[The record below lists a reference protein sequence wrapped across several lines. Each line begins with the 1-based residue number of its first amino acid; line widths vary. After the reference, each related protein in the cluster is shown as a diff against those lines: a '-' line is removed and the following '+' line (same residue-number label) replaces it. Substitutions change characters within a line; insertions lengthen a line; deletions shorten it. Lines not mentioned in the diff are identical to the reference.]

1 MICGKMRLIDKGVE
15 HMKKIK
21 AGAALMAVAM
31 IAGIFSG
38 CTKTANITTEKF
50 AQICDKMGL
59 EEYDFEG
66 EMPSGKAVEKGY
78 YLVAKEDDAEDYL
91 NDYFGEQL
99 DEFSKTYGLEDVIDS
114 NTVKSFAFAA
124 KCKGYVDSKKAIN
137 DGKFNDLDVDGAF
150 ALQLTL
156 DGNYSEDIFKTIED
170 QLSEYNISYEIFTQ
184 KELSYSKDSGHFSV
198 HFDIEKTVDALLDN
212 PNIEDAGKDFFS
224 SELMKQIK
232 RLNGEAAVT
241 VEVNGADII
250 IIGGGF
256 INRSP
261 EVLNGF
267 TKAFGLA
274 QNPLTLPVNDKLVES
289 IVAYVRDLSIVY
301 LKNRNQQVPDTDPGS
316 DPTGETTAETTVET
330 TAGTT
335 AASASVKVG
344 VSLPTKDLRRW
355 NQDGDLMRKE
365 LMDEGYEV
373 DLQYASNDTNTQAR
387 QISAMVDSGCK
398 VIIVAAIS
406 PDSLNQVLKNAKD
419 NGVTVIAYDRVIN
432 GTDAVDYLVTFDNY
446 MVGQIQGKYIE
457 AMLDLGRPEGLYTME
472 ITSGD
477 PSDINGMLFYNGAMD
492 VLKPY
497 IDSGKLQIKSGQI
510 DYDATATEGWS
521 TDKAWGRAESII
533 GKFYSGST
541 TLDAWLCL
549 NDSTALGVAKA
560 LETAYTGRYPI
571 VTGQDCEIENVKN
584 IINGKQSMSVFKD
597 TRTLVARTVKMTT
610 QIVEGKT
617 VEVNNTETY
626 NNGVK
631 ILPAYLCEPVF
642 VTKDNY
648 KEILID
654 SGYYTADQLG
664 V

>member
-1 MICGKMRLIDKGVE
+1 
-15 HMKKIK
+15 MKKLK

-66 EMPSGKAVEKGY
+66 EMPKPKDVEKGY
-78 YLVAKEDDAEDYL
+78 YLIADEKEAEDYL
-91 NDYFGEQL
+91 DDNFGERL
-99 DEFSKTYGLEDVIDS
+99 DEFASSFGFEGIIDTD
-114 NTVKSFAFAA
+114 TVKSFAFAA
-124 KCKGYVDSKKAIN
+124 KCEGYKDFKN
-137 DGKFNDLDVDGAF
+137 DFRLDKPGDAELDGAF
-150 ALQLTL
+150 AIQMTL
-156 DGNYSEDIFKTIED
+156 DGNHAGEFMESITDLADDYGISLEDLTD
-170 QLSEYNISYEIFTQ
+170 
-184 KELSYSKDSGHFSV
+184 KEFY
-198 HFDIEKTVDALLDN
+198 
-212 PNIEDAGKDFFS
+212 S
-224 SELMKQIK
+224 SEKESYLRIHLDLTQVAGLAMDNDDLTKIINAGMSDD
-232 RLNGEAAVT
+232 LEDLIGGITGDVALSI
-241 VEVNGADII
+241 EVNGPNVLIV
-250 IIGGGF
+250 GGGSFNEEPAVLRDF
-256 INRSP
+256 I
-261 EVLNGF
+261 
-267 TKAFGLA
+267 KAFGLSSD
-274 QNPLTLPVNDKLVES
+274 PLKLPMNEAFVSGLIEVCTDTVKS
-289 IVAYVRDLSIVY
+289 YMDMTVRNSKDHD
-301 LKNRNQQVPDTDPGS
+301 PDTDPGT
-316 DPTGETTAETTVET
+316 DPTGETTIETTAETTAV
-330 TAGTT
+330 
-335 AASASVKVG
+335 SASVKVG

-406 PDSLNQVLKNAKD
+406 PDSLNQVLQNAKD

-597 TRTLVARTVKMTT
+597 TRTLVERTVKMTT

-631 ILPAYLCEPVF
+631 TLPAYLCEPVF

-654 SGYYTADQLG
+654 SGYYTADMFG
-664 V
+664 

>member
-1 MICGKMRLIDKGVE
+1 
-15 HMKKIK
+15 
-21 AGAALMAVAM
+21 MAVAM

-66 EMPSGKAVEKGY
+66 EMPKPKDVEKGY
-78 YLVAKEDDAEDYL
+78 YLIADEKEAEDYL
-91 NDYFGEQL
+91 DDNFGERL
-99 DEFSKTYGLEDVIDS
+99 DEFASSFGFEGIIDTD
-114 NTVKSFAFAA
+114 TVKSFAFAA
-124 KCKGYVDSKKAIN
+124 KCEGYKDFKN
-137 DGKFNDLDVDGAF
+137 DFRLDKPGDAELDGAF
-150 ALQLTL
+150 AIQMTL
-156 DGNYSEDIFKTIED
+156 DGNHAGEFMESITDLADDYGISLEDLTD
-170 QLSEYNISYEIFTQ
+170 
-184 KELSYSKDSGHFSV
+184 KEFY
-198 HFDIEKTVDALLDN
+198 
-212 PNIEDAGKDFFS
+212 S
-224 SELMKQIK
+224 SEKESYLRIHLDLTQVAGLAMDNDDLTKIINAGMSDD
-232 RLNGEAAVT
+232 LEDLIGGITGDVALSI
-241 VEVNGADII
+241 EVNGPNVLIV
-250 IIGGGF
+250 GGGSFNEEPAVLRDF
-256 INRSP
+256 I
-261 EVLNGF
+261 
-267 TKAFGLA
+267 KAFGLSSD
-274 QNPLTLPVNDKLVES
+274 PLKLPMNEAFVSGLIEVCTDTVKS
-289 IVAYVRDLSIVY
+289 YMDMTVRNSKDHD
-301 LKNRNQQVPDTDPGS
+301 PDTDPGT
-316 DPTGETTAETTVET
+316 DPTGETTIETTAETTAV
-330 TAGTT
+330 
-335 AASASVKVG
+335 SASVKVG
-344 VSLPTKDLRRW
+344 VSFPTKDLRRW

-406 PDSLNQVLKNAKD
+406 PDSLNQVLQNAKD

-597 TRTLVARTVKMTT
+597 TRTLVERTVKMTT

-631 ILPAYLCEPVF
+631 TLPAYLCEPVF

-654 SGYYTADQLG
+654 SGYYTADMFG
-664 V
+664 

>member
-1 MICGKMRLIDKGVE
+1 
-15 HMKKIK
+15 MKKIK

-31 IAGIFSG
+31 TLGLFSG
-38 CTKTANITTEKF
+38 CTKTSNVTTEKF
-50 AQICDKMGL
+50 ARICENMGL
-59 EEYDFEG
+59 KEFDFED
-66 EMPSGKAVEKGY
+66 EMPKPKDVEKGY
-78 YLVAKEDDAEDYL
+78 YLIADEKEAEDYL
-91 NDYFGEQL
+91 DDNFGERL
-99 DEFSKTYGLEDVIDS
+99 DEFASSFGFEGIIDTD
-114 NTVKSFAFAA
+114 TVKSFAFAA
-124 KCKGYVDSKKAIN
+124 KCEGYKDFKN
-137 DGKFNDLDVDGAF
+137 DFRLDKPGDAELDGAF
-150 ALQLTL
+150 AIQMTL
-156 DGNYSEDIFKTIED
+156 DGNHAGEFMESITDLADDYGISLEDLTD
-170 QLSEYNISYEIFTQ
+170 
-184 KELSYSKDSGHFSV
+184 KEFY
-198 HFDIEKTVDALLDN
+198 
-212 PNIEDAGKDFFS
+212 S
-224 SELMKQIK
+224 SEKESYLRIHLDLTQVAGLAMDNDDLTKIINAGMSDD
-232 RLNGEAAVT
+232 LEDLIGGITGDVALSI
-241 VEVNGADII
+241 EVNGPNVLIV
-250 IIGGGF
+250 GGGSFNEEPAVLRDF
-256 INRSP
+256 I
-261 EVLNGF
+261 
-267 TKAFGLA
+267 KAFGLSSD
-274 QNPLTLPVNDKLVES
+274 PLKLPMNEAFVSGLIEVCADTVKS
-289 IVAYVRDLSIVY
+289 YMDMTVRNSKDHD
-301 LKNRNQQVPDTDPGS
+301 PDTDPGT
-316 DPTGETTAETTVET
+316 DPTGETTIET

-406 PDSLNQVLKNAKD
+406 PDSLNQVLQNAKD

-597 TRTLVARTVKMTT
+597 TRTLVWRTVKMTT

-631 ILPAYLCEPVF
+631 TLPAYLCEPVF

-654 SGYYTADQLG
+654 SGYYTADMFG
-664 V
+664 

>member
-1 MICGKMRLIDKGVE
+1 
-15 HMKKIK
+15 
-21 AGAALMAVAM
+21 MAVAM
-31 IAGIFSG
+31 TLGLFSG
-38 CTKTANITTEKF
+38 CTKTSNVTTEKF
-50 AQICDKMGL
+50 ARICENMGL
-59 EEYDFEG
+59 KEFDFED
-66 EMPSGKAVEKGY
+66 EMPKPKDVEKGY
-78 YLVAKEDDAEDYL
+78 YLIADEKEAEDYL
-91 NDYFGEQL
+91 DDNFGERL
-99 DEFSKTYGLEDVIDS
+99 DEFASSFGFEGIIDTD
-114 NTVKSFAFAA
+114 TVKSFAFAA
-124 KCKGYVDSKKAIN
+124 KCEGYKDFKN
-137 DGKFNDLDVDGAF
+137 DFRLDKPGDAELDGAF
-150 ALQLTL
+150 AIQMTL
-156 DGNYSEDIFKTIED
+156 DGNHAGEFMESITDLADDYGISLEDLTD
-170 QLSEYNISYEIFTQ
+170 
-184 KELSYSKDSGHFSV
+184 KEFY
-198 HFDIEKTVDALLDN
+198 
-212 PNIEDAGKDFFS
+212 S
-224 SELMKQIK
+224 SEKESYLRIHLDLTQVAGLAMDNDDLTKIINAGMSDD
-232 RLNGEAAVT
+232 LEDLIGGITGDVALSI
-241 VEVNGADII
+241 EVNGPNVLIV
-250 IIGGGF
+250 GGGSFNEEPAVLRDF
-256 INRSP
+256 I
-261 EVLNGF
+261 
-267 TKAFGLA
+267 KAFGLSSD
-274 QNPLTLPVNDKLVES
+274 PLKLPMNEAFVSGLIEVCADTVKS
-289 IVAYVRDLSIVY
+289 YMDMTVRNSKDHD
-301 LKNRNQQVPDTDPGS
+301 PDTDPGT
-316 DPTGETTAETTVET
+316 DPTGETTIETTAETTAV
-330 TAGTT
+330 
-335 AASASVKVG
+335 SASVKVG
-344 VSLPTKDLRRW
+344 ISLPTKDLRRW

-597 TRTLVARTVKMTT
+597 TRTLVERTVKMTT

-631 ILPAYLCEPVF
+631 TLPAYLCEPVF

-654 SGYYTADQLG
+654 SGYYTADMFG
-664 V
+664 

>member
-1 MICGKMRLIDKGVE
+1 
-15 HMKKIK
+15 
-21 AGAALMAVAM
+21 MAVAM
-31 IAGIFSG
+31 TLGLFSG
-38 CTKTANITTEKF
+38 CTKTSNVTTEKF
-50 AQICDKMGL
+50 ARICENMGLKEFDFEDKMPKPK
-59 EEYDFEG
+59 D
-66 EMPSGKAVEKGY
+66 VEKGY
-78 YLVAKEDDAEDYL
+78 YLIADEKEAEDYL
-91 NDYFGEQL
+91 DDNFGERL
-99 DEFSKTYGLEDVIDS
+99 DEFASSFGFEGIIDTD
-114 NTVKSFAFAA
+114 TVKSFAFAA
-124 KCKGYVDSKKAIN
+124 KCEGYKDFKN
-137 DGKFNDLDVDGAF
+137 DFRLDKPGDAELDGAF
-150 ALQLTL
+150 AIQMTL
-156 DGNYSEDIFKTIED
+156 DGNHAGEFMESITDLADDYGISLEDLTD
-170 QLSEYNISYEIFTQ
+170 
-184 KELSYSKDSGHFSV
+184 KEFY
-198 HFDIEKTVDALLDN
+198 
-212 PNIEDAGKDFFS
+212 S
-224 SELMKQIK
+224 SEKESYLRIHLDLTQVAGLAMDNDDLTKIINAGMSDD
-232 RLNGEAAVT
+232 LEDLIGGITGDVALSI
-241 VEVNGADII
+241 EVNGPNVLIV
-250 IIGGGF
+250 GGGSFNEEPAVLRDF
-256 INRSP
+256 I
-261 EVLNGF
+261 
-267 TKAFGLA
+267 KAFGLSSD
-274 QNPLTLPVNDKLVES
+274 PLKLPMNEAFVSGLIEVCADTVKS
-289 IVAYVRDLSIVY
+289 YMDMTVRNSKDHD
-301 LKNRNQQVPDTDPGS
+301 PDTDPGT
-316 DPTGETTAETTVET
+316 DPTGETTIETTAETTAV
-330 TAGTT
+330 
-335 AASASVKVG
+335 SASVKVG
-344 VSLPTKDLRRW
+344 ISLPTKDLRRW

-597 TRTLVARTVKMTT
+597 TRTLVERTVKMTT

-631 ILPAYLCEPVF
+631 TLPAYLCEPVF

-654 SGYYTADQLG
+654 SGYYTADMFG
-664 V
+664 